1 MNRRGFLAN
10 GAILGIATPLIAT
23 KAIVDL
29 TRQQKDPLPMKQSG
43 EILTAEFLNEL
54 VTRIN
59 DLESRV

>member
-1 MNRRGFLAN
+1 MNRRGFLTN

-43 EILTAEFLNEL
+43 EILTADFLNEL